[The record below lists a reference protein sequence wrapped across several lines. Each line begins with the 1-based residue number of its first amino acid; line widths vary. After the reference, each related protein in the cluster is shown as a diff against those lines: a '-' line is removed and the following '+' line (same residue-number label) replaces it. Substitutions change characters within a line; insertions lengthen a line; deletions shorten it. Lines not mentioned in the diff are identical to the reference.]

1 LKDEGMMG
9 RRLTTSLLGGLSI
22 LALLLACAGI
32 YGVLSFVTARR
43 RHEMGIRTALG
54 ASRASVIRLVIGGGA
69 YPVLVGIVV
78 GLGGAIGLTRYIRAM
93 LFGTDPIDVAT
104 LAGVSVLFLSVA
116 LLACVVP
123 AWRAAQVD
131 PMTSLRQE

>member
-1 LKDEGMMG
+1 
-9 RRLTTSLLGGLSI
+9 
-22 LALLLACAGI
+22 
-32 YGVLSFVTARR
+32 
-43 RHEMGIRTALG
+43 MGIRTALG
-54 ASRASVIRLVIGGGA
+54 ASRAAVVKLVIGGGA
-69 YPVLVGIVV
+69 YPVVAGILV

-93 LFGTDPIDVAT
+93 LFGTEPIDAVT

-123 AWRAAQVD
+123 AWRAARVD